1 MRFKRPA
8 VKIKSNANA
17 PPAHSQIVS
26 AEDMASS
33 NPNETV
39 SPSITKT
46 VAPNIRKVTPYRSR
60 LSNAVAAPA
69 VTTEPVTSTPIETF
83 GWLAAI
89 VLHSATVPSMLAV
102 MAGLTDR
109 LPGVDLVLLVWT
121 GLTLLFV
128 KATIQKDMLNI
139 VTIGFGFI
147 IQATLM
153 ALIFFK

>member
-1 MRFKRPA
+1 MIDLNQ
-8 VKIKSNANA
+8 VKTFVQTKISV
-17 PPAHSQIVS
+17 IS
-26 AEDMASS
+26 A
-33 NPNETV
+33 
-39 SPSITKT
+39 
-46 VAPNIRKVTPYRSR
+46 
-60 LSNAVAAPA
+60 
-69 VTTEPVTSTPIETF
+69 ETF

-89 VLHSATVPSMLAV
+89 VLHAATVPSMLAV

-139 VTIGFGFI
+139 VTIGLGFI
-147 IQATLM
+147 IQAVLM